1 MTRGNK
7 FVIGLAVGASAGVL
21 AGLLLAP
28 KSGKESREV
37 IKARAGQI
45 GSRTRQ
51 LMAGRKA
58 ST

>member
-7 FVIGLAVGASAGVL
+7 FVIGLAVGAGAGTL
-21 AGLLLAP
+21 AGMLLAP
-28 KSGKESREV
+28 KSGKETRKV
-37 IKARAGQI
+37 IKARAGEI
-45 GSRTRQ
+45 ESRTRQ

>member
-7 FVIGLAVGASAGVL
+7 FVIGLAVGVCTGAL
-21 AGLLLAP
+21 AGMLLAP
-28 KSGKESREV
+28 KSGKGTREV
-37 IKARAGQI
+37 IKARASEV

-51 LMAGRKA
+51 LLAGRKA

>member
-7 FVIGLAVGASAGVL
+7 FVIGLAVGACAGAL
-21 AGLLLAP
+21 AGMLLAP
-28 KSGKESREV
+28 KSGEETRKV
-37 IKARAGQI
+37 IKARAGEI

-58 ST
+58 SA